1 MKALRE
7 TRLSKIFGTHP
18 MPENGRLPESY
29 GIGGHPV
36 PKGYW
41 QQFLHPFRQEN
52 K

>member
-18 MPENGRLPESY
+18 MPENGRF
-29 GIGGHPV
+29 GGHPV

-41 QQFLHPFRQEN
+41 QHFLHPFWR
-52 K
+52 KKK